1 MPRTLFI
8 YSNFEYLPSFFVLD
22 GDYSHLQ
29 GTVINTCALDGDDKE
44 EYEKKQD
51 ELNALIYT
59 EDGAPKVDLT
69 IRVFPRHESFSHVVN
84 VGCVP

>member
-8 YSNFEYLPSFFVLD
+8 YSNFEELPSFFVLD

-29 GTVINTCALDGDDKE
+29 GTLINTCAPEGEDE
-44 EYEKKQD
+44 QEYEKKQD
-51 ELNALIYT
+51 ELNSLIYT

-69 IRVFPRHESFSHVVN
+69 CKVFPRHESFNHVVN
-84 VGCVP
+84 VGWVP